1 MYCPLLLE
9 GLEMEAFYGYGR
21 PTEQAGERANGEGSI
36 MFNVNW
42 NSLLLFS
49 AAALSGGRLS
59 ILIPRRESFAHMPPR
74 GTSSFT

>member
-1 MYCPLLLE
+1 MLLLE

-21 PTEQAGERANGEGSI
+21 PTERAGEGSAI

-42 NSLLLFS
+42 NSLLFS
-49 AAALSGGRLS
+49 GAALSGGSQFSSR
-59 ILIPRRESFAHMPPR
+59 PRRERVLPR